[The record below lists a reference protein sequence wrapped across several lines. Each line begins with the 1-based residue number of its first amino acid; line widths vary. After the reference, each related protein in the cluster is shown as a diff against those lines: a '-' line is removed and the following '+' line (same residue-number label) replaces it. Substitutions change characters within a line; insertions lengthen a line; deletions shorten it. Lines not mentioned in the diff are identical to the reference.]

1 MTRVSELEL
10 ENLFIE
16 RLEQIG
22 YEYVDLHTYQ
32 DVLDNFRVQL
42 AKLNAKKLIEAK
54 GEASFS
60 DSEFERV
67 MNHVD
72 KKSVYESA
80 KILRDQWVLTLDN
93 EKTVYLSFFDS
104 IWDNN
109 TFQVAHQITMDPA
122 HRNDVVYKNRYD
134 VTILLNGLPVVQI
147 ELKRNGVDINEAIN
161 QINRYRS
168 YSFKGLFHFL
178 QLFVV
183 SNSSL
188 TKYFCNENE
197 TVNGVPNNILKS
209 LVFFWTDEHNKRI
222 NRLEEFTATFFQ
234 RAALVEMI
242 SKFMVIKTTEP
253 VLMVMRPYQIF
264 AVKAAMKRVIVENK
278 NGYVFA
284 CTGSGKTLTSFKLAQ
299 LLRDQPRIDKVI
311 FLIDRKDLDDQTV
324 DEYNSF
330 EADSVDG
337 STSTAVL
344 VKQLKQAD
352 RKLIV
357 TTIQKMATAVR
368 SERYRDLM
376 ESYRDKKVVFIIDEC
391 HRSQFGK
398 MHRDIDRTFRNAN
411 YIGFTGTPIFEENKG
426 SARQTT
432 ADIFS
437 AGDKLPAC
445 LHKYMIKDAIADG
458 NVLRFSV
465 EFENSIKITD
475 VATPGV
481 DPEKL
486 DDPEYCAE
494 HDIDIS
500 PLYHAPQRIEKVA
513 EHIFAHHDQHAIQGA
528 DTYTS
533 LFAVDSI
540 ETLGKYYNVFKA
552 LNEQRPEEKRF
563 RLAAIFS
570 YADNEDAPDNPAM
583 YLDPQAETA
592 EGNEQLAP
600 VQKENAQMLLQRI
613 MNDYNQ
619 EFNTAYGL
627 DSFDAYRKDIS
638 KRMKQKELPQIDIL
652 LVVNMMLTG
661 FDART
666 LNTLYL
672 DKNLAWH
679 SLVQAYSRTNRVDKP
694 TKQFG
699 QIISYRN
706 IKKAQDD
713 ALRLFSGDGNPN
725 DCLLESYPEYLEH
738 WIRNVAHVR
747 LVAPTADMALNLQA
761 EDDIREFI
769 VNFRALAG
777 TLATLKTFSQFDWHD
792 LSVAMDEE
800 EFEVYKSAY
809 LYFYD
814 QTRVQDD
821 KKKAPVPV
829 DVDFEIELVRTDRIN
844 VMYILG
850 LLKEAKSSKKTAEER
865 ERDID
870 LVKREIER
878 SDNAALRAKKDIIV
892 GFLENVFYELPEDAN
907 ISEAYEEYEKQML
920 QHELEAF
927 AQENG
932 LKPEDVQ
939 HVFTEHNFRGEL
951 SDEDIRKALEP
962 YHLGLLKVIKLIK
975 ALKEFVKQESLR
987 FQAEGE

>member
-22 YEYVDLHTYQ
+22 YEYVDLHTYH

-93 EKTVYLSFFDS
+93 EKTAYLSFFDS

-134 VTILLNGLPVVQI
+134 VTVLLNGLPVVQI

-178 QLFVV
+178 QIFVV
-183 SNSSL
+183 SNSAL

-264 AVKAAMKRVIVENK
+264 AVKAAIKRVIVENK

-398 MHRDIDRTFRNAN
+398 MHRDIDRAFRNAN
-411 YIGFTGTPIFEENKG
+411 YIGFTGTPIFEQNKG

-437 AGDKLPAC
+437 AGDQLDAC

-475 VATPGV
+475 VAAPGV

-486 DDPEYCAE
+486 DDPQYCAE

-540 ETLGKYYNVFKA
+540 ETLGKYYDVFKA

-583 YLDPQAETA
+583 YLDPQADTT
-592 EGNEQLAP
+592 EGDEQLAP

-619 EFNTAYGL
+619 EFKTAYGL

-672 DKNLAWH
+672 DKNLVWH

-713 ALRLFSGDGNPN
+713 ALRLFSGDGDPN
-725 DCLLESYPEYLEH
+725 CIVLGSYPEYLER
-738 WIRNVAHVR
+738 WVRNVAHVR

-850 LLKEAKSSKKTAEER
+850 LLKEAKSSNKTAEER

-907 ISEAYEEYEKQML
+907 ISEAYEEYEKQVL